1 MRLLNTKTCTLREFF
16 GENIPPYAILS
27 HRWEEEEVT
36 FQDLNEGRKRIL
48 KGYSKILGLCIQAEK
63 DSLNWAWIDTCCIDK
78 SSSAEL
84 TEAINSM
91 FKWYRNAYVCYAYLS
106 DVSSGMGEVHETEG
120 NHSFNSSQWF
130 KRGWTLQELLAP
142 KTARFYDTAW
152 KFLGTRETLQ
162 PILSK
167 ITGVN
172 DFEGFKNASIA
183 QKMCWMADR
192 KTTRIE
198 DIAYCMLGL
207 FDVYMPLLYGEGEKA
222 FYRLQL
228 ELLRTLEDDSL
239 LAWSFNDKDEKTRSA
254 EVYATMRPFAPSPAC
269 FRLSGDTVPFHF
281 DEGRPPLTMT
291 PKGIL
296 VKGVLRKQLSDK
308 LDTDYTHWVALN
320 CWKSGSKEPVN
331 IGLRRV
337 KLDEFERVL
346 EVGGCSLDPEA
357 LASFLLVFETIFYA
371 TSKLFSPRSTK
382 KFTLD
387 HDGDHGDHD
396 AVRADFY
403 IR

>member
-1 MRLLNTKTCTLREFF
+1 MRLLNTETFTFREFL

-36 FQDLNEGRKRIL
+36 FGDLNDGNGPGL
-48 KGYSKILGLCIQAEK
+48 AGYSKILGLCAQAKK
-63 DSLNWAWIDTCCIDK
+63 DSLNWAWIDTCYIDK

-84 TEAINSM
+84 SEAINSM
-91 FKWYRNAYVCYAYLS
+91 FKWYRNGSVCYAYLS
-106 DVSSGMGEVHETEG
+106 DVPDGMCEVHETEG

-142 KTARFYDTAW
+142 KAVRFYDTAW
-152 KFLGTRETLQ
+152 KFLGTREILQ

-228 ELLRTLEDDSL
+228 ELLKTYQDDSL
-239 LAWSFNDKDEKTRSA
+239 LAWSFNDEVEKACSA
-254 EVYATMRPFAPSPAC
+254 TLSAMMGPFATSPSC
-269 FRLSGDTVPFHF
+269 FRLSGDIVPFPF
-281 DEGRPPLTMT
+281 DKRRPPLTMT
-291 PKGIL
+291 SKGLFFEGTGIL
-296 VKGVLRKQLSDK
+296 KQRSAE
-308 LDTDYTHWVALN
+308 TDHVSTHWVALN
-320 CWKSGSKEPVN
+320 CGKAGSRKPVMIN
-331 IGLRRV
+331 LNELNENEYKRV
-337 KLDEFERVL
+337 P
-346 EVGGCSLDPEA
+346 EVGGCEFYSELGPLGSTLFNVA
-357 LASFLLVFETIFYA
+357 VVASIILAAHPAPGLWVHNKITYV
-371 TSKLFSPRSTK
+371 K
-382 KFTLD
+382 
-387 HDGDHGDHD
+387 
-396 AVRADFY
+396 FY